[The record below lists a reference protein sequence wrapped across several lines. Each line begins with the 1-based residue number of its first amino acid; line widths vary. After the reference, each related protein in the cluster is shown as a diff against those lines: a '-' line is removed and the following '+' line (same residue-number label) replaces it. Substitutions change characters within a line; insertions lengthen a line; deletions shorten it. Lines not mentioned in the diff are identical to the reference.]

1 MTVWITSDIH
11 FNHRNILSY
20 CPHRGGPEVSDA
32 NVFAMNEMIIRNWN
46 ELVKPID
53 AVIILGDV
61 AMGQIDHAP
70 ECIRRLNGNM
80 MLIKGNHD
88 ATLVKRIDRGDLG
101 FGGLFLGGVYSYYEM
116 SYKTED
122 THRKVLLNMSHYPFH
137 SWNGMSK
144 GTMMLHGHLHGTPH
158 GIKGRIKDVGMD
170 TNNLR
175 PYKLDN
181 IVNELL
187 SIDVMRDHH
196 DSSM

>member
-1 MTVWITSDIH
+1 MTIFVTSDLH
-11 FNHRNILSY
+11 LNHRNILSY

-32 NVFAMNEMIIRNWN
+32 NVHSMNETIIRNWN
-46 ELVKPID
+46 ELVKPAD
-53 AVIILGDV
+53 VVIILGDV

-70 ECIRRLNGNM
+70 ECIRRLNGDK
-80 MLIKGNHD
+80 MLVKGNHD
-88 ATLVKRIDRGDLG
+88 VTLTKRIRNDPDLAD
-101 FGGLFLGGVYSYYEM
+101 LFLGGVFDYYEM
-116 SYKTED
+116 SHKTED
-122 THRKVLLNMSHYPFH
+122 TYRKVLLNMSHYPFH

-175 PYKLDN
+175 PYKLDDV
-181 IVNELL
+181 VNELL
-187 SIDVMRDHH
+187 KIEVMRDHH